1 MKKIKTWVAGFV
13 VAFFMTVGLATAA
26 NAYTVR
32 TTGWTTTCI
41 GMDLWNVRI
50 DYIDYSWWEEVN
62 YPWPRDHYR
71 YTATS
76 MKQWHNSYC
85 MSKSYA

>member
-1 MKKIKTWVAGFV
+1 MNKIRIWVSSLFV
-13 VAFFMTVGLATAA
+13 ALLMMVSLVPAA

-32 TTGWTTTCI
+32 TTGYTTACI
-41 GMDLWNVRI
+41 GWDLWNVRI

-62 YPWPRDHYR
+62 YPWPKDHYR
-71 YTATS
+71 YTATT
-76 MKQWHNSYC
+76 MNQWHNSYC